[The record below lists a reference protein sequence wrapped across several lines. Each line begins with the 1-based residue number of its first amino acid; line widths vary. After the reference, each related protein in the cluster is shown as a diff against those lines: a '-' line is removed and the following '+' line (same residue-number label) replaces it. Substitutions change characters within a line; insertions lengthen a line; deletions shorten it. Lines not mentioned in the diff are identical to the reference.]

1 MYPLGFLPFFCSLVS
16 HDAAVH
22 AALLVPLVVLA
33 LWFYAVALRPPSSKN
48 ADDGR
53 PVHLPGSSLLHILP
67 FFHQRFDFINQGFE
81 LAGQAIYQFSLLRN
95 PVIVLSGEAARR
107 DFFQA
112 KELDL
117 GAGFRFLSGA
127 IPMLPG
133 VTTELG
139 PRVTALIY
147 KRLAA
152 SQTSESLSR
161 LIPHILEDSR
171 RTMSAWGYSGTLEP
185 FESVSELLFQTSVR
199 AIAFTELAD
208 DPTKVKR
215 LRELYDTLDTATTP
229 ATVLLPWLP
238 GPSAVRK
245 ILATKRIYDI
255 IAKALDDRTKNGI
268 ARDDTPQR
276 LIDAGDERLII
287 IGFVM
292 GLLVAGARSTGT
304 TASWLFTFLSGHPE
318 WREKAA
324 EEVRR
329 LIASHAADS
338 SPRTASP
345 AVDAC
350 PAEEHRHEQSP
361 SSLSSSAHEASSHSS
376 PPLSALTASLSSI
389 PLSAWETETPV
400 LDALIRE
407 TLRVAEPH
415 VAMRQYLPLASSH
428 SHASE
433 KELYLGG
440 RQIPRGA
447 YVMYPFSDVHLS
459 SEIYN
464 DPWRWDPAR
473 KEMDLK
479 APYSYV
485 GMGAGST
492 VCQGKRLAI
501 LELKLITAQVVLG
514 FRELRAVDTH
524 GAPLA
529 ELPRPNWNDV
539 LTCRPPKGSC
549 YVRYERT
556 GERGPL

>member
-33 LWFYAVALRPPSSKN
+33 LWFYAVALRPQLAAKN
-48 ADDGR
+48 ADDVR
-53 PVHLPGSSLLHILP
+53 PVQLPGSSLSHILP
-67 FFHQRFDFINQGFE
+67 FFHRRFDFINQGFE

-112 KELDL
+112 KDLDL
-117 GAGFRFLSGA
+117 GAGFKFLSGA

-161 LIPHILEDSR
+161 HSR
-171 RTMSAWGYSGTLEP
+171 RTMSAWGYSGTLDP
-185 FESVSELLFQTSVR
+185 FESVSELLFQISVR
-199 AIAFTELAD
+199 ALAFTELAD
-208 DPTKVKR
+208 DPAIVKR
-215 LRELYDTLDTATTP
+215 LRELYDALDTATTP
-229 ATVLLPWLP
+229 ATVLLPWIP
-238 GPSAVRK
+238 SPSAVRK
-245 ILATKRIYDI
+245 ILSTKRIYDI
-255 IAKALDDRTKNGI
+255 ISKALDDRVKNGV
-268 ARDDTPQR
+268 ARDDTPQM

-287 IGFVM
+287 IGRWVFCCSVP
-292 GLLVAGARSTGT
+292 ADEYHFRPA
-304 TASWLFTFLSGHPE
+304 ASWLFTFLSGHPE

-324 EEVRR
+324 EEMRG
-329 LIASHAADS
+329 LIARHVAPS
-338 SPRTASP
+338 SPLCTSVSRAESPTDNAPGHHPERAS
-345 AVDAC
+345 
-350 PAEEHRHEQSP
+350 
-361 SSLSSSAHEASSHSS
+361 SSSSSAREGSPHNLPPMSS
-376 PPLSALTASLSSI
+376 LTASLSNI
-389 PLSAWETETPV
+389 PLSAWENETPV

-415 VAMRQYLPLASSH
+415 VAMRQYLPLSQ
-428 SHASE
+428 SHAAD
-433 KELYLGG
+433 KELFLGG

-459 SEIYN
+459 SEIYK

-492 VCQGKRLAI
+492 MCQGKRLAT

-514 FRELRAVDTH
+514 FRELRAVDTR
-524 GAPLA
+524 GATLS

-539 LTCRPPKGSC
+539 LTCKPPKGSC

-556 GERGPL
+556 GEHDP